1 VSGSRK
7 TASGDNKNTH
17 AQRRIEKN
25 LLQCRRE
32 ITETPCGYEIRYL
45 RRASARHARL
55 RKQKVNQNG
64 ANCTGASKL
73 EQESAERRIL
83 SLAQEPLTF

>member
-25 LLQCRRE
+25 LLQYRRE

-45 RRASARHARL
+45 RRASLAGTDKFV
-55 RKQKVNQNG
+55 KQV
-64 ANCTGASKL
+64 
-73 EQESAERRIL
+73 L
-83 SLAQEPLTF
+83 SSR